1 MWFSHRFW
9 ALQKRTST
17 STYRYTQHSSAWQ
30 QRSPC
35 YMEHIQRHI
44 YTSIRVCLYIIFI
57 FGSSGPLL
65 FRPFYPS
72 AIESRKKKTAAQ
84 TTTTK
89 GVLSNNKI
97 ILRKSLSFLSNCR
110 PCAKQMNTTELVKF
124 LWISLLFHSCAIA
137 TLLPV
142 PFSLSLYLHWV
153 KRRTRSKKCLRE
165 RGKRYDLFTFIY
177 MDLA

>member
-1 MWFSHRFW
+1 MWFSHRFFEHH
-9 ALQKRTST
+9 APTPTR
-17 STYRYTQHSSAWQ
+17 YRYTQHSSAAWQ
-30 QRSPC
+30 QKRPC
-35 YMEHIQRHI
+35 NTEYIAHM
-44 YTSIRVCLYIIFI
+44 YVSAVYIIFI

-65 FRPFYPS
+65 FRPPWPS
-72 AIESRKKKTAAQ
+72 ANEKARKSSPNNNARNK
-84 TTTTK
+84 
-89 GVLSNNKI
+89 SNNKI

-137 TLLPV
+137 TLLPI
-142 PFSLSLYLHWV
+142 PFLSLSLSVSLCIWA